1 MYKLPTS
8 YSITTFNL
16 ERNLESDTRRFVF
29 VHCFTYPNIKL
40 LRRTISKEDENLSL
54 TSDSIIKLR
63 DAIQNLEIVL
73 CARNYKEI
81 ERLPIERC
89 CDLFNFWHLW
99 CNLVIFDV
107 KKVLRLRTFSFV
119 TFFICIHG
127 RKIEASFRSC
137 HFARSNFWRKPYW
150 PRSFRIE
157 ACAINTR
164 RDHMPSAGV
173 QMNKIL
179 CFFAQK

>member
-40 LRRTISKEDENLSL
+40 LRRTISNEDENLSL

-89 CDLFNFWHLW
+89 CDLFNF
-99 CNLVIFDV
+99 
-107 KKVLRLRTFSFV
+107 
-119 TFFICIHG
+119 
-127 RKIEASFRSC
+127 
-137 HFARSNFWRKPYW
+137 
-150 PRSFRIE
+150 
-157 ACAINTR
+157 
-164 RDHMPSAGV
+164 
-173 QMNKIL
+173 
-179 CFFAQK
+179 